1 MGESDNQTETK
12 TSKAS
17 SWWRKLKQVNYLE
30 DTKNNFIMDE
40 SDNQRETKTP
50 LNPRHPVGGEN

>member
-40 SDNQRETKTP
+40 SDNQREAKTP